1 MLSRITYRLPTFN
14 SDDRT
19 SMIVKNGT
27 RAGK

>member
-19 SMIVKNGT
+19 SIVVKNGT
-27 RAGK
+27 RAGE